1 MAREPFGSRHKQPP
15 SSSFASSFLP
25 LQPLPIVMTENMKQV
40 ETHDAR
46 NTKDAEPSAN
56 PPSYEYATGGQSP
69 VNKNH
74 NGAAASAAPKLGPS
88 IPYAS
93 PSAPLA
99 GPSGSNVYSYQH
111 PVSGHVI
118 TTPLPPDHPEMICLQ
133 AGSHIRSTRFGLLG
147 VLAAVFWFPLGIGR
161 DSRASPLERRKRSR
175 KLNPAQKKLFR
186 KLLNVLG
193 EIIDDKG
200 HFSTDD
206 DAISAILEDTDAES
220 ESEEKKGVYIEDA
233 REASRQPPFLQGDKA
248 NEMKEASKETK
259 NILHFRELCES
270 HGQLTGQIRGSLN
283 ALGGGGRTA
292 KALERMHTTIDDIK
306 ACFVVDGEK
315 IQRLDPSIFKASLDA
330 CHVAA
335 SEVMMAFKE
344 LGVYN
349 KVLFDILGKIMEQL
363 QVFVYHLTPIMSLII
378 ILGRG
383 PLTSFAGAYRT
394 CCADQYLDDVFEPL
408 VKYFDSFINELTN
421 IADKEIAAIRQA
433 QDFRSQRYLN
443 LTTVATFLSSV
454 TVSTLQITADDG
466 VSSLASVTN
475 TLWLISLVFS
485 TASAVYSLLMMTW
498 RQSSVCQPNLALPS
512 FLDLWFRNGPMY
524 ALIVAVMTF
533 SIGSCLLAFHI
544 ADEQGVLVSA
554 IVPTAFA
561 GIHAYGIFIFSVWF
575 LLEQWKDK
583 HTESWRRINDIYL
596 GPFKESV
603 KYGAEMIKEYGGQ
616 ATTQIKEMRVAAR
629 NWCTTLWRR
638 RVVLPSVDAAE
649 PDIEPGVVFDSF
661 NALDPESLFPT
672 SEGKGDESDVPES
685 VHTDTVQAI
694 PEGIPDAAEEEAK
707 YNPFESLLHF
717 SPDGFLLACAH
728 GNNVTIYEVEDKFNV
743 LTIITTPLGDQV
755 KQISWNPGTYGYRYW
770 QKLNDLTSDLLVR
783 SSESVSSWSIRRSES
798 TKFESSLLGVLKE
811 AVLFVRWTGI
821 EDAGV
826 EGFVCASNTTVR
838 LFSAKCEELRSF
850 EIARMREISR
860 ISHALLFRNRY
871 LICLTDDRDNSFD
884 CLLIVDSRT
893 DAVQRFVPD
902 RFYRPSA
909 ELTQEHYRSTCAV
922 RLGHSSMS
930 VSSDSKKILLHGS
943 DAGVQIAELSI
954 SESGED
960 LSITEDYLLWDRTYF
975 DEEMTQPEGTAAFH
989 GADDKMII
997 GYSANEVVVLYRW
1010 PYNFS
1015 ALHIFSTPTTDAILE
1030 IPMSFTVN
1038 RGPESDPYMLAF
1050 SDKCGSVMIWSIQ
1063 SNNQLSE
1070 CPSARSFTVHDRR
1083 NGRQQDPTIRTG
1095 KFLLLNPPTSS

>member
-1 MAREPFGSRHKQPP
+1 MVFFVHRVREHYTVVQQES
-15 SSSFASSFLP
+15 SEITSTSSFASSFLP
-25 LQPLPIVMTENMKQV
+25 LQPLPIIMTENMKQV

-46 NTKDAEPSAN
+46 NTKDAEPSTN
-56 PPSYEYATGGQSP
+56 PPSYEYATGGQAP
-69 VNKNH
+69 VNKNL
-74 NGAAASAAPKLGPS
+74 NGAAAFATPKLGPPT
-88 IPYAS
+88 PYAP

-118 TTPLPPDHPEMICLQ
+118 TTSLPPDHPEMICLQ
-133 AGSHIRSTRFGLLG
+133 AGEHIRSTRFGFLG

-161 DSRASPLERRKRSR
+161 DSRASPLERRKKSR

-206 DAISAILEDTDAES
+206 DAISAILEDIDTES
-220 ESEEKKGVYIEDA
+220 ESDMHEEKKGVYIEDA
-233 REASRQPPFLQGDKA
+233 REASRQPPLLQGDKA

-270 HGQLTGQIRGSLN
+270 HGQLTDQIRGSLN

-292 KALERMHTTIDDIK
+292 KALERMHATIDGIK
-306 ACFVVDGEK
+306 VCFVVDGEK
-315 IQRLDPSIFKASLDA
+315 IQRLDTSSFKASLDS
-330 CHVAA
+330 CRDAA
-335 SEVMMAFKE
+335 SEVMKAFKE

-363 QVFVYHLTPIMSLII
+363 QVFGYHLIPIMSLISNAV
-378 ILGRG
+378 ILGRD
-383 PLTSFAGAYRT
+383 PLTSFAGAYST

-498 RQSSVCQPNLALPS
+498 RQSSVCQPDLALPS

-583 HTESWRRINDIYL
+583 HTESWRRINDVYL
-596 GPFKESV
+596 GPFRKSV
-603 KYGAEMIKEYGGQ
+603 KYGTEMIKNYGGQ
-616 ATTQIKEMRVAAR
+616 ATTRIKEMRVAAR

-638 RVVLPSVDAAE
+638 RVVLPSADAAE
-649 PDIEPGVVFDSF
+649 FDIEPGVVFDSF
-661 NALDPESLFPT
+661 NALVPESLSPM
-672 SEGKGDESDVPES
+672 SEGKGDENDVPES
-685 VHTDTVQAI
+685 VHMDTVQAI
-694 PEGIPDAAEEEAK
+694 PEGITDADEEAK
-707 YNPFESLLHF
+707 YIPFESLLHF

-728 GNNVTIYEVEDKFNV
+728 GTNVTIYEVENKFNV

-755 KQISWNPGTYGYRYW
+755 KQVSWNPGTYGHRYYTGR
-770 QKLNDLTSDLLVR
+770 NDLASDLLVR

-798 TKFESSLLGVLKE
+798 TEFESSLLGVLKE
-811 AVLFVRWTGI
+811 AVLFVRWTEI

-838 LFSAKCEELRSF
+838 LFNTKCEELRSF

-860 ISHALLFRNRY
+860 VSHALLFRNRY

-884 CLLIVDSRT
+884 CLLIVDPRT
-893 DAVQRFVPD
+893 DTVQ
-902 RFYRPSA
+902 
-909 ELTQEHYRSTCAV
+909 STCAV

-930 VSSDSKKILLHGS
+930 VSSDSNKILLHGS
-943 DAGVQIAELSI
+943 DVGVQIVELSI

-960 LSITEDYLLWDRTYF
+960 LSITEDYQLWDRTYSG
-975 DEEMTQPEGTAAFH
+975 EEMTQPEGTAAFH

-997 GYSANEVVVLYRW
+997 GYSANEVVVLHRW
-1010 PYNFS
+1010 PYYFS
-1015 ALHIFSTPTTDAILE
+1015 ALHIFSTPTTDATLE
-1030 IPMSFTVN
+1030 IPTSFTVN

-1050 SDKCGSVMIWSIQ
+1050 SDECGSVMIWSIQ
-1063 SNNQLSE
+1063 SNSQLSE
-1070 CPSARSFTVHDRR
+1070 YPSARPFTVHDRR
-1083 NGRQQDPTIRTG
+1083 NGRGQDATIRAG
-1095 KFLLLNPPTSS
+1095 NFLLLNPPTSS

>member
-1 MAREPFGSRHKQPP
+1 
-15 SSSFASSFLP
+15 
-25 LQPLPIVMTENMKQV
+25 MTENMRQV
-40 ETHDAR
+40 GNRDAR
-46 NTKDAEPSAN
+46 NAKDAEPSTN
-56 PPSYEYATGGQSP
+56 PPSYEYATGGQAP
-69 VNKNH
+69 VNKNF
-74 NGAAASAAPKLGPS
+74 NSAAASAAPKLDPS
-88 IPYAS
+88 LPYA
-93 PSAPLA
+93 PTSAPLA
-99 GPSGSNVYSYQH
+99 GPSGSNVYHYQH

-118 TTPLPPDHPEMICLQ
+118 TTSLPPDHPEMICLQ

-161 DSRASPLERRKRSR
+161 DSRVSPLERRKRSR

-186 KLLNVLG
+186 KLLNILG
-193 EIIDDKG
+193 EIIDEKG

-206 DAISAILEDTDAES
+206 DAISAILEDTDTES
-220 ESEEKKGVYIEDA
+220 ESEEKKGVYIEVA
-233 REASRQPPFLQGDKA
+233 REASRQPLFLQGGKA
-248 NEMKEASKETK
+248 NEMKEASEETK
-259 NILHFRELCES
+259 NILHFSELCES
-270 HGQLTGQIRGSLN
+270 HSQLTDQIRGSLN

-292 KALERMHTTIDDIK
+292 KALERMHATIDGIVK
-306 ACFVVDGEK
+306 TCFTVDGEK
-315 IQRLDPSIFKASLDA
+315 VQRFDTSTFKTSLDA
-330 CHVAA
+330 CRHAA
-335 SEVMMAFKE
+335 SEVREAFKE

-349 KVLFDILGKIMEQL
+349 KVLFDILGKIMDQL
-363 QVFVYHLTPIMSLII
+363 QVFVYHLTPIMV
-378 ILGRG
+378 ILGKDS
-383 PLTSFAGAYRT
+383 LTSFAAAYST

-512 FLDLWFRNGPMY
+512 FLDIWFRNGPMY

-554 IVPTAFA
+554 VVPTAFA

-583 HTESWRRINDIYL
+583 HTESWRRINDVYL
-596 GPFKESV
+596 GPFRKSV
-603 KYGAEMIKEYGGQ
+603 RYGTEMIKEYGGQ
-616 ATTQIKEMRVAAR
+616 ATTQIQKMRAATR
-629 NWCTTLWRR
+629 NWCETLWSR
-638 RVVLPSVDAAE
+638 RVVLPSADAAE
-649 PDIEPGVVFDSF
+649 FDVEPGFVFDSF
-661 NALDPESLFPT
+661 NALAPESPCSV
-672 SEGKGDESDVPES
+672 SERTGEETDVPGS
-685 VHTDTVQAI
+685 VQADIVQAI
-694 PEGIPDAAEEEAK
+694 PEGTPDATEEEEEEEEEAK
-707 YNPFESLLHF
+707 YIPFENLLHF

-728 GNNVTIYEVEDKFNV
+728 GNNVTVYDVEDQFNV

-755 KQISWNPGTYGYRYW
+755 KQISWNPGRYGYGRW
-770 QKLNDLTSDLLVR
+770 QRSNHLAGDLLVR
-783 SSESVSSWSIRRSES
+783 SSESVSCWSIRRSES
-798 TKFESSLLGVLKE
+798 TKLESSLMGVLKE
-811 AVLFVRWTGI
+811 AVLFVWWTGT

-838 LFSAKCEELRSF
+838 LFNVGCKELRSF
-850 EIARMREISR
+850 EIAKMREISR
-860 ISHALLFRNRY
+860 VSHALLFRNRF
-871 LICLTDDRDNSFD
+871 LICLTDDRDHSSD
-884 CLLIVDSRT
+884 CLLIVDPSRDT
-893 DAVQRFVPD
+893 VQ
-902 RFYRPSA
+902 
-909 ELTQEHYRSTCAV
+909 STYPV
-922 RLGHSSMS
+922 HLGHSSMS

-943 DAGVQIAELSI
+943 NAGVQIAELSI

-960 LSITEDYLLWDRTYF
+960 LSISITEDYLLWDRTHF
-975 DEEMTQPEGTAAFH
+975 DEEMTEPEATAAFH

-1010 PYNFS
+1010 SYNFS

-1050 SDKCGSVMIWSIQ
+1050 SDECGSVMIWSIQ

-1070 CPSARSFTVHDRR
+1070 CPSARTFAVHDRR
-1083 NGRQQDPTIRTG
+1083 NGRKQDPTIRTG
-1095 KFLLLNPPTSS
+1095 KFLLLTPPTSS